1 MFQDIFDAIIAGQV
15 DVIIAVFFIGLVMI
29 LARRYVS
36 FSSSVSRWLGVSYW
50 IPLIATVI
58 LLVAAYFIRSYFTGV
73 P

>member
-29 LARRYVS
+29 LARR
-36 FSSSVSRWLGVSYW
+36 LGVSYW